1 MRIINVS
8 LLCLMI
14 SGCALFGKPASDLEN
29 DAFVMP
35 LEVIGEGTAAV
46 VVETG
51 ELANA
56 EKIAPLAAP
65 FLAQWGTLLA
75 GVVGVLAGWY
85 TRKRKEDLETS
96 LKGINL

>member
-14 SGCALFGKPASDLEN
+14 SGCALFGRPASE
-29 DAFVMP
+29 AETETFVRP
-35 LEVIGEGTAAV
+35 LEIVGEGADAV

-56 EKIAPLAAP
+56 EIIAPIAAP
-65 FLAQWGTLLA
+65 FLSQWGTLVV

-85 TRKRKEDLETS
+85 TRKRKEELEIS
-96 LKGINL
+96 LKETK

>member
-1 MRIINVS
+1 MRAINIS

-14 SGCALFGKPASDLEN
+14 SGCALFGKPASELES
-29 DAFVMP
+29 DTFVRP
-35 LEVIGEGTAAV
+35 LEVIGVGEDAI

-65 FLAQWGTLLA
+65 FLAQWGTLLI
-75 GVVGVLAGWY
+75 GVAGVLAGWY
-85 TRKRKEDLETS
+85 TRKRKEELQIS
-96 LKGINL
+96 LKETE

>member
-1 MRIINVS
+1 MRVINIS

-14 SGCALFGKPASDLEN
+14 SGCAVFGKPASELES
-29 DAFVMP
+29 DTFVRP
-35 LEVIGEGTAAV
+35 LEVIGEGEDAI

-65 FLAQWGTLLA
+65 FLAQWGTLLV
-75 GVVGVLAGWY
+75 GVAGVLAGWY
-85 TRKRKEDLETS
+85 TRKRKEELQIS
-96 LKGINL
+96 LKETK